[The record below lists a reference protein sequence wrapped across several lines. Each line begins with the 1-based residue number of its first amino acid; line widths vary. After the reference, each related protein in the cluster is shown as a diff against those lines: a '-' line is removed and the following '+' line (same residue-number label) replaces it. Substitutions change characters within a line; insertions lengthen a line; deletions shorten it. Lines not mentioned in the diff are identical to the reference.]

1 MKRNAFSFPLLLLFF
16 AASAILNGADVPA
29 VAITVKQNG
38 KVVKQTESD
47 ANGNF
52 VIGSLPEGP
61 YSMEFRA
68 RRSEAFKNQQFSIGV
83 DGIKQAGSQGVAGD
97 SLVGGV
103 AVNVEVPRGSTVR
116 GQIAIGTGAGKK
128 LVWVPPMLG
137 SNMPGHWAEEGS
149 ADHILSMNRG
159 NVRRENIQR
168 IQDKG
173 VTPR

>member
-1 MKRNAFSFPLLLLFF
+1 MKKTLCSLLLLFLF
-16 AASAILNGADVPA
+16 VASSAVLNGANVPS

-38 KVVKQTESD
+38 KVVKQTQTD
-47 ANGNF
+47 DNGNF
-52 VIGSLPEGP
+52 VLGSLPEGA
-61 YSMEFRA
+61 YSLEFRA
-68 RRSEAFKNQQFSIGV
+68 RRLEAFRNQQFSIGV
-83 DGIKQAGSQGVAGD
+83 DGIRQSGSQGVAGD

-116 GQIAIGTGAGKK
+116 GQIAVGTGAGKK